1 MKLKLWF
8 ISFSA
13 LSIIGCAKPEIEL
26 QEETYK
32 IKEGTYRGTF
42 YRTIS
47 WQPITYSAVTISF
60 TSNTWE
66 GTSEFAYYPAL
77 CHGTYSLQDSTITFV
92 NECVWPAHFSWTLI
106 LSGIY
111 YFRVEDETI
120 NFVKILGVDS
130 ANFVHKDVYRLT
142 LQE

>member
-1 MKLKLWF
+1 MKFKLWV

-13 LSIIGCAKPEIEL
+13 LFIVGCAKPETEL
-26 QEETYK
+26 LEETYK

-42 YRTIS
+42 YRTII

-77 CHGTYSLQDSTITFV
+77 CHGTYALQDSAVTFV
-92 NECVWPAHFSWTLI
+92 NECVWPAHFDWTLI

-111 YFRVEDETI
+111 NFRIEDDTI
-120 NFVKILGVDS
+120 NFVKIHGIDS
-130 ANFVHKDVYRLT
+130 ANFVYKDVYRLT
-142 LQE
+142 FQE